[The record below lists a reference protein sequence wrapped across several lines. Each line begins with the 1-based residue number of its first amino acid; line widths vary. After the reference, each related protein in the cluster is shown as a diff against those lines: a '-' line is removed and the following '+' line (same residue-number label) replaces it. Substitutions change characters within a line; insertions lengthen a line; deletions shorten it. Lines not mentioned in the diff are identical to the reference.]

1 MTLQELEEIAKKM
14 VKRPL
19 LGRKLYIW
27 LGGMK
32 ELRELLPH
40 EIVFEIDLLD
50 LVTEEE
56 AISEADIQ
64 RQLKKCLEIRLDVLQ
79 KNLKGQQILL
89 VVNGILLIRYHV
101 SLNSFYARYL
111 SDRTMVVIQIPGEER
126 TENFPSYV
134 EFHPDEVFENLLS
147 MLPEENR
154 NNIIYGGI
162 DG

>member
-111 SDRTMVVIQIPGEER
+111 SDRTMVVIQIPRGERKES
-126 TENFPSYV
+126 FPSYV
-134 EFHPDEVFENLLS
+134 EFHPDEVLENLLN

-154 NNIIYGGI
+154 NNIVYGGI

>member
-1 MTLQELEEIAKKM
+1 VTLQELEEIAKKM

-64 RQLKKCLEIRLDVLQ
+64 RQLKKCLEIRLDALQ

-89 VVNGILLIRYHV
+89 VVNGIILIRYHV

-154 NNIIYGGI
+154 NNIVYGGI

>member
-1 MTLQELEEIAKKM
+1 VTLQELEEIAKKM

-64 RQLKKCLEIRLDVLQ
+64 RQLKKCLEIRLDALQ

-154 NNIIYGGI
+154 NNIVYGGI

>member
-1 MTLQELEEIAKKM
+1 MTRQELEEIAKKV

-154 NNIIYGGI
+154 NNIVYGGI

>member
-64 RQLKKCLEIRLDVLQ
+64 RQLKKCLEIRFDALQ

>member
-1 MTLQELEEIAKKM
+1 MTPQDLEDIGRKM
-14 VKRPL
+14 VNRPL

-27 LGGMK
+27 LGGLK
-32 ELRELLPH
+32 ELRELLPL

-50 LVTEEE
+50 LVTESD
-56 AISEADIQ
+56 ALSEADIQ
-64 RQLKKCLEIRLDVLQ
+64 RQLKRSFEKRLDALR

-89 VVNGILLIRYHV
+89 VANGILFIRYHV
-101 SLNSFYARYL
+101 SLNPFYARYL
-111 SDRTMVVIQIPGEER
+111 FDRTMVVIQIPKGER

-134 EFHPDEVFENLLS
+134 EFHPDEVFENLLN

>member
-64 RQLKKCLEIRLDVLQ
+64 RQLKKCLEIRLDALQ

-154 NNIIYGGI
+154 NNIVYGGI

>member
-1 MTLQELEEIAKKM
+1 VTLQELEEIAKKM

-154 NNIIYGGI
+154 NNIVYGGI

>member
-1 MTLQELEEIAKKM
+1 VTLQELEEIAKKM

-40 EIVFEIDLLD
+40 EVVFEIDLLD

-64 RQLKKCLEIRLDVLQ
+64 RQLKKCLEIRLDALQ

-154 NNIIYGGI
+154 NNIVYGGI

>member
-1 MTLQELEEIAKKM
+1 MTCQELEEIAKKM

-111 SDRTMVVIQIPGEER
+111 SDRTMVVIQIPRGERKES
-126 TENFPSYV
+126 FPSYV
-134 EFHPDEVFENLLS
+134 EFHPDEVLENLLN

-154 NNIIYGGI
+154 NNIVYGGI

>member
-111 SDRTMVVIQIPGEER
+111 SDRTMVVIQIPRGERKES
-126 TENFPSYV
+126 FPSYV

-154 NNIIYGGI
+154 NNIVYGGI

>member
-111 SDRTMVVIQIPGEER
+111 SDRTMIVIQIPGEER

-154 NNIIYGGI
+154 NNIVYGGI

>member
-1 MTLQELEEIAKKM
+1 MTRQELEEIAKKI

-111 SDRTMVVIQIPGEER
+111 SDRTMVVIQIPRGERKES
-126 TENFPSYV
+126 FPSYV
-134 EFHPDEVFENLLS
+134 EFHPDEVLENLLN

-154 NNIIYGGI
+154 NNIVYGGI

>member
-1 MTLQELEEIAKKM
+1 VTRQELEEIAKKM

-111 SDRTMVVIQIPGEER
+111 SDRTMVVIQIPRGERKES
-126 TENFPSYV
+126 FPSYV
-134 EFHPDEVFENLLS
+134 EFHPDEVLENLLN

-154 NNIIYGGI
+154 NNIVYGGI

>member
-134 EFHPDEVFENLLS
+134 EFHPDEVFKNLLS

-154 NNIIYGGI
+154 NNIVYRGI

>member
-50 LVTEEE
+50 LITEEE

-64 RQLKKCLEIRLDVLQ
+64 RQLKKCLEIRLDALQ

-111 SDRTMVVIQIPGEER
+111 SDRTMVVIQIPREER

-154 NNIIYGGI
+154 NNIVYGGI

>member
-1 MTLQELEEIAKKM
+1 VTLQELEEIAKKM

-64 RQLKKCLEIRLDVLQ
+64 RQLKKCLEIRLDALQ

>member
-1 MTLQELEEIAKKM
+1 MTRQNLEEIAGKM

-32 ELRELLPH
+32 ELQKFLPH

-50 LVTEEE
+50 LVTEKE
-56 AISEADIQ
+56 AIGETDIQ
-64 RQLKKCLEIRLDVLQ
+64 RQLKKSLEIRLDALR

-89 VVNGILLIRYHV
+89 VINGILLIRYHV

-111 SDRTMVVIQIPGEER
+111 SDRTMVVIQIPR
-126 TENFPSYV
+126 AKKVENFPSYV
-134 EFHPDEVFENLLS
+134 EFHPDEVLDNLPN
-147 MLPEENR
+147 MLPEEN
-154 NNIIYGGI
+154 
-162 DG
+162 

>member
-1 MTLQELEEIAKKM
+1 VTLQELEEIAKKM

-64 RQLKKCLEIRLDVLQ
+64 RQLKKCLEIRLDALQ

-89 VVNGILLIRYHV
+89 VINGILLIRYHV

-154 NNIIYGGI
+154 NNIVYGGI

>member
-64 RQLKKCLEIRLDVLQ
+64 RQLKKCLEIRLDALQ

>member
-1 MTLQELEEIAKKM
+1 M
-14 VKRPL
+14 
-19 LGRKLYIW
+19 
-27 LGGMK
+27 
-32 ELRELLPH
+32 
-40 EIVFEIDLLD
+40 D

-111 SDRTMVVIQIPGEER
+111 SDRTMVVIQIPRGERKES
-126 TENFPSYV
+126 FPSYV

-154 NNIIYGGI
+154 NNIVYGGI

>member
-154 NNIIYGGI
+154 NNIVYGGI

>member
-79 KNLKGQQILL
+79 KNLTGQQILL

-154 NNIIYGGI
+154 NNIVYGGI

>member
-1 MTLQELEEIAKKM
+1 VTLQELEEIAKKM

-50 LVTEEE
+50 LITEEE

-64 RQLKKCLEIRLDVLQ
+64 RQLKKCLEIRLDALQ

-154 NNIIYGGI
+154 NNIVYGGI

>member
-1 MTLQELEEIAKKM
+1 VTLQELEEIAKKM

-64 RQLKKCLEIRLDVLQ
+64 RQLKKCLEIRLDALQ

-89 VVNGILLIRYHV
+89 VINGILLIRYHV

-111 SDRTMVVIQIPGEER
+111 SDRTMVVIQIPREER

-134 EFHPDEVFENLLS
+134 EFHPDEVFENLLN

-154 NNIIYGGI
+154 TNIVYGGI

>member
-50 LVTEEE
+50 LITEEE

-64 RQLKKCLEIRLDVLQ
+64 RQLKKCLEIRLDALQ

-134 EFHPDEVFENLLS
+134 EFHPDEVLENLLN
-147 MLPEENR
+147 MVPEENR
-154 NNIIYGGI
+154 NNIVYGGI

>member
-1 MTLQELEEIAKKM
+1 VTLQELEEIAKKM

-50 LVTEEE
+50 LITEEE

-154 NNIIYGGI
+154 NNIVYGGI